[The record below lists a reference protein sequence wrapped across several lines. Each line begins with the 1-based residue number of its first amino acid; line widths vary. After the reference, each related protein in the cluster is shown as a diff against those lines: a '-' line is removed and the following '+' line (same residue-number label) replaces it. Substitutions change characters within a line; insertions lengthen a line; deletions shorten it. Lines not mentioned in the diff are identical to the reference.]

1 MGRPML
7 CLEPLCNATLQHES
21 APLFLLTS
29 HTPTIHISW
38 TIHTIHINN
47 LCYSSPPGVTYIP
60 HIHSLFHGHIQRGSR
75 RQTRRHA
82 DKSLFICHAILF
94 SIVQNTKHKPQN
106 LKPETRFQNTL
117 TNGIRVDTVVQSV
130 NHSCRTYRTITTT
143 VDPHL
148 RRI

>member
-1 MGRPML
+1 MTEWSRFRTVQYTVYQTTTTFNISTRISTAMGRPML

-29 HTPTIHISW
+29 HTPTIHVSW

-75 RQTRRHA
+75 RQTRRQV
-82 DKSLFICHAILF
+82 SLHMSRY
-94 SIVQNTKHKPQN
+94 SIQYGTKYKPQTT
-106 LKPETRFQNTL
+106 KPQT
-117 TNGIRVDTVVQSV
+117 TNPGPKHPDEW
-130 NHSCRTYRTITTT
+130 HSC
-143 VDPHL
+143 
-148 RRI
+148 